1 MNILPSFSQPWTLL
15 LLPLVPALL
24 WWKRRRGQGT
34 MFYSNVDLLIGLP
47 SGRSPWA
54 RHGGWILRLLGLS
67 CVIIALAGPRW
78 PDRSRVQTEGIA
90 LAMVVDCSGSM
101 GNEDFF
107 WDNQKISRLEGVK
120 KLFRL
125 FIEGGEA
132 PDGSKLLGRPQD
144 LVSFVKF
151 ASYPTTVCP
160 LTLDHAVLLKNLKDL
175 RPSTIKEGA
184 STNPGDALALA
195 IASLRKAPVQR
206 KVIIFLTDGE
216 SNVEGMDKDALRPRQ
231 AAHLADGIPIY
242 AIDAN
247 PEGIINE
254 QTEEDRKMLEDVAH
268 ITNGRYFRAGN
279 AHALAE
285 VCTQIDQ
292 LERSRIDTFIY
303 KEYYDGFLWFALAGL
318 VTWLNLVLLE
328 ATLWR
333 KVP

>member
-15 LLPLVPALL
+15 LLPLLPALL

-54 RHGGWILRLLGLS
+54 RHGGWILRLLGLT
-67 CVIIALAGPRW
+67 CIIIALAGPRW
-78 PDRSRVQTEGIA
+78 PDRTRIPTEGIA

-101 GNEDFF
+101 GNEDFL

-125 FIEGGEA
+125 FIEGGDV

-151 ASYPTTVCP
+151 AKYPTTVCP
-160 LTLDHAVLLKNLKDL
+160 LTLDHAVLLKNLNDLKAQNSTNFKDD
-175 RPSTIKEGA
+175 G
-184 STNPGDALALA
+184 TNPGDALALA
-195 IASLRKAPVQR
+195 IASLRKAPVKR

-216 SNVEGMDKDALRPRQ
+216 SNVGGEALLPRQ
-231 AAHLADGIPIY
+231 AAQLADGIPIY

-247 PEGIINE
+247 PEGNTDE
-254 QTEEDRKMLEDVAH
+254 ETEAARKMLEDVAR

-292 LERSRIDTFIY
+292 LERAPIDSFIY

-318 VTWLNLVLLE
+318 VTWLNIVLLE